1 MARYNTFKYGDATV
15 KYGDTSAS
23 LYEATPFVAAA
34 IDYDKIRVSWI
45 MPGTISGYTYSRLR
59 IVRNQD
65 YPSETQEDGIIIVDL
80 SSPFSA
86 SGYQERTDGTLKDA
100 DGNLFPA
107 LKPGK
112 FVYYSIWLLKV
123 TGGNTFWDKI
133 ADTSTVLAKSHDTLL
148 SNTDDS
154 VSPAGL
160 SAAEIEF
167 LRTNLINNATTRTQT
182 THQKFLELLP
192 RVYTTANESPLDIVD
207 ETSDLS
213 RFLKGFTYTID
224 EIFTFADL
232 LLPTRDATNYSA
244 DLLRAKSFELGITAD
259 NQRSQKIQQ
268 KLVREAQYITSR
280 KGTALALETLA
291 ESMTGFNAV
300 VIPSPN
306 LMLSAQDSSFY
317 KGIGNWK
324 VVGGCTLTVEKVN
337 TPPAKATFTPDLDK
351 AINLVYSGKVV
362 TSAANAQIVNGSS
375 SPITQGIP
383 VTAGSSYTFSA
394 YVQNTGAG
402 TITPTIRWYDV
413 SGTYISASTTTAWTT
428 SSSWAK
434 KTLTATAPAG
444 SVYASTELK
453 FNSSGQTYYLDMM
466 QFAVG
471 SAAAYEEART
481 ANVHL
486 SPTKINYIVNPSF
499 EVDKSNWTITDSG
512 SSIVTDSSPDVV
524 SGTKSLSATIS
535 STQKIEAVVTSGTG
549 ELAIPSVVVG
559 APPLLVPTPKYGD
572 YYTYS
577 FYAKK
582 ATSGTLNAT
591 ITFAASSGSLSKNV
605 TKPIAITNSWNRYYV
620 NLFVE
625 SAYVAPTLTLT
636 LLGVDSGVVRFDAA
650 QLERAYSPTDYFDG
664 SMSING
670 GEWSGTA
677 NASATYV
684 FPNKST
690 VVSRLATDMPSYL
703 VTGTPYRVITD
714 SGIVSGNMGEVKG
727 FAP

>member
-1 MARYNTFKYGDATV
+1 MARYNTFNYGDVVYYGAT
-15 KYGDTSAS
+15 AAA
-23 LYEATPFVAAA
+23 LYSATPFTATP
-34 IDYDKIRVSWI
+34 IDYDKIAVEWV
-45 MPGTISGYTYSRLR
+45 MPGSIANYTYSRLR
-59 IVRNQD
+59 LVRNQD
-65 YPSETQEDGIIIVDL
+65 YPSETQEDGIVIYDVV
-80 SSPFSA
+80 SPFTN
-86 SGYQERTDGTLKDA
+86 SGYAYGVDGTLKDA
-100 DGNLFPA
+100 DGILFPA
-107 LKPGK
+107 LKPGRY
-112 FVYYSIWLLKV
+112 VYYSIWILK
-123 TGGNTFWDKI
+123 TTDGNTFWDKI
-133 ADTSTVLAKSHDTLL
+133 ADTSTVLARSHDTLL

-160 SAAEIEF
+160 SAAEVEV
-167 LRTNLINNATTRTQT
+167 LRTNLVNNATTRTQT

-213 RFLKGFTYTID
+213 RFLKGFTYTLD

-268 KLVREAQYITSR
+268 KLVREARYITSR

-291 ESMTGFNAV
+291 ESMTGFNTV
-300 VIPSPN
+300 VQSFSN

-324 VVGGCTLTVEKVN
+324 TVGGCTLTVEKVN
-337 TPPAKATFTPDLDK
+337 IPPVKTDFTPDLDK
-351 AINLVYSGKVV
+351 AIDFIYSGKVV
-362 TSAANAQIVNGSS
+362 TSAANAQITNGNL

-383 VTAGSSYTFSA
+383 VKAGTSYTFSA
-394 YVQNTGAG
+394 YVQNSNSG
-402 TITPTIRWYDV
+402 TVTPTIRWYSV
-413 SGTYISASTTTAWTT
+413 SGSFISSSTTTAWST
-428 SSSWAK
+428 SSSWVK
-434 KTLTATAPAG
+434 RTLTATAPTGA
-444 SVYASTELK
+444 VYASTELK
-453 FNSSGQTYYLDMM
+453 FNSSSQTYYLDMM
-466 QFAVG
+466 QFAVDN
-471 SAAAYEEART
+471 ATVFEEARV

-486 SPTKINYIVNPSF
+486 SPVKINYIVNPSF
-499 EVDKSNWTITDSG
+499 ESNKSNWTITDSG
-512 SSIVTDSSPDVV
+512 SSTVTDSPSDIVA
-524 SGTKSLSATIS
+524 GTKSLPATIS
-535 STQKIEAVVTSGTG
+535 TTQKIETVVTSGSG
-549 ELAIPSVVVG
+549 ELAIPSVVTDERV
-559 APPLLVPTPKYGD
+559 VSKYGD

-582 ATSGTLNAT
+582 STSGTLNAT
-591 ITFAASSGSLSKNV
+591 ITFAVTSGSLSKSV
-605 TKPIAITNSWNRYYV
+605 SKSIAITNTWKRYSVQTYI
-620 NLFVE
+620 E

-636 LLGVDSGVVRFDAA
+636 LLGVDSGVILFDAA

-670 GEWSGTA
+670 GEWSGSP

-703 VTGTPYRVITD
+703 VSGTPYRVITD
-714 SGIVSGNMGEVKG
+714 SGIVTGNLGVVQG